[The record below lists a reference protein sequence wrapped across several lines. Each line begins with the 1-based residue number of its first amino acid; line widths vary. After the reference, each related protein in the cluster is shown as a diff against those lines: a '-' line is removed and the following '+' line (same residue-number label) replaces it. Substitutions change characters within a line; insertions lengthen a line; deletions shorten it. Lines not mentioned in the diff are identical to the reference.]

1 MANYIKW
8 LGVGLGWAMGG
19 PIGAALGYAMGSLFG
34 KDSEVEN
41 NPYGQR
47 TGNPYNQTNDRAY
60 NRSNTKPG
68 DFEVALLILAAKV
81 ITSDG
86 KTDQRELDFVRANFV
101 KMYGQHR
108 ANNAFR
114 LFKEIIKNE
123 SISTREVCIQ
133 ITQYMDHASRLQ
145 LVHFLFG
152 IANSDG
158 HVHSSEVSMIQ
169 TIANYLN
176 ISKADFESIMNMF
189 KVSTV
194 DYYKIL
200 EVDKNAS
207 DDEIKKAYR
216 KMARKYHPD
225 RVQHLGEEHL
235 AGAKDKFQKVQ
246 EAYEKIKKERGI

>member
-8 LGVGLGWAMGG
+8 LGAGLGWAMGG
-19 PIGAALGYAMGSLFG
+19 PIGAALGYAMGSMFG
-34 KDSEVEN
+34 NDSEIEN
-41 NPYGQR
+41 NPYAQAQGGSQR
-47 TGNPYNQTNDRAY
+47 Y
-60 NRSNTKPG
+60 SNHNANTRPG
-68 DFEVALLILAAKV
+68 DFEVALLILSAKV
-81 ITSDG
+81 ITADG
-86 KTDQRELDFVRANFV
+86 KTDQRELDYVRANFV
-101 KMYGQHR
+101 KMYGQQR

-123 SISTREVCIQ
+123 SISTREVCMQ
-133 ITQYMDHASRLQ
+133 IAGHMDHASRLQ

-158 HVHSSEVSMIQ
+158 HVHNSEVGMIQ

-176 ISKADFESIMNMF
+176 ISKADFESILNMF
-189 KVSTV
+189 LVSTV

-200 EVDKNAS
+200 EVEKNAS
-207 DDEIKKAYR
+207 DDEVKKAYR

-235 AGAKDKFQKVQ
+235 NGAKEKFQKVQ
-246 EAYEKIKKERGI
+246 EAYETIKKERGI

>member
-19 PIGAALGYAMGSLFG
+19 PIGAALGYAMGSMFG
-34 KDSEVEN
+34 KDAEIDN
-41 NPYGQR
+41 NPYAQGGGSQR
-47 TGNPYNQTNDRAY
+47 QSN
-60 NRSNTKPG
+60 NRFDTKPG
-68 DFEVALLILAAKV
+68 DFEVALLILSAKV
-81 ITSDG
+81 ITADG
-86 KTDQRELDFVRANFV
+86 KTDQRELDYVRANFV
-101 KMYGQHR
+101 KMYGQQR

-123 SISTREVCIQ
+123 SISTREVCSQ
-133 ITQYMDHASRLQ
+133 ITRHMDHPARLQ

-169 TIANYLN
+169 TIANYLY
-176 ISKADFESIMNMF
+176 ISKADFESILNMF

-200 EVDKNAS
+200 EIDKNAS